1 MTSWGL
7 NRGRPA
13 WTLLLLA
20 LSALGTWASV
30 AAAPLGSPATAWSV
44 TAVPIIVVALTPRL
58 WWPAAMAATAVVIS
72 VPLLLAGTEPAAV
85 AVTTVGGL
93 LTTLVGALLVSH
105 PRRSDQVGLHT
116 PGDLGRLVM
125 AAVFTGTLSGV
136 TYATAS
142 LASTDPRLNPWDAM
156 AISGPAQVASVLI
169 AAGTLLPQHSK
180 RNRANRWEVGLWWL
194 LLAASLVVVTL
205 PGIEVGAL
213 ALSMPVVIATALRA
227 SVRTTT
233 LQLLAVGAWTSFITS
248 AGWGAFD
255 FAVASGTEAMS
266 TAVVGQGYLVC
277 ICLTSLPLAV
287 AAGHGALLSQELE
300 AERELS
306 EMTLATA
313 ACIILV
319 TAMDGT
325 LLRVNPAGTR
335 ILGVDEASLIGTPAW
350 GLVPR
355 EHRSRARAMFS
366 SPDGSALPETVEGR
380 LVDHTGEE
388 RRVLWTTGI
397 VRERAGKPTHLV
409 LTGLDVTAELN
420 AAGHTEHLL
429 RAPIDTAIVGI
440 DRQGR
445 ITLVNSGAEGVLGR
459 TAHDLVGTP
468 FIRVLSAAELAE
480 WARGFRVKPDFASLL
495 AQAVDAAPRD
505 WHWLGDGT
513 STLVSMELSRIVDN
527 AGNLIGYLCV
537 ANDVTETRT
546 RQQLLVDALDNQ
558 QQVVDRLRDLD
569 ATKDHFVTTVSHELR
584 TPVAT
589 IVGYTEMLTA
599 GELGELT
606 PAQIKAL
613 DAVNRNGERLVTLV
627 DNLLALS
634 GITGETITRK
644 QTLTDL
650 VEVAKEAERQAGGL
664 LAGRRLTAIFDF
676 PGQAVPVAGDKR
688 QLGLAVANLLS
699 NSIKFTEDG
708 GEIRCSVTVE
718 DDTARLE
725 VRDNG
730 LGIPEDEQENL
741 FGRFWRSSTAVDR
754 HIQGTGL
761 GLATVQ
767 AIVAA
772 HGGSIE
778 VSSSGHMEGTTVTV
792 VLPLHV
798 ESQRE
803 PSGPRAERVRRERT
817 GPLRPRRPGLPE
829 LTRRSGRSQ

>member
-1 MTSWGL
+1 MTAL
-7 NRGRPA
+7 PIVV
-13 WTLLLLA
+13 LA
-20 LSALGTWASV
+20 L
-30 AAAPLGSPATAWSV
+30 TAR
-44 TAVPIIVVALTPRL
+44 P
-58 WWPAAMAATAVVIS
+58 WWPVVLAATAGTIA
-72 VPLLLAGTEPAAV
+72 VPLLLAGTDVMATAATT
-85 AVTTVGGL
+85 AGGLVTTLVGGL
-93 LTTLVGALLVSH
+93 LLSLH
-105 PRRSDQVGLHT
+105 RQPDEVGLRT
-116 PGDLGRLVM
+116 PGDLGRLVLS
-125 AAVFTGTLSGV
+125 AVFSGTVAGG
-136 TYATAS
+136 TYAIAGFV
-142 LASTDPRLNPWDAM
+142 STDPQVTPFDAM
-156 AISGPAQVASVLI
+156 AIAGPAQLASVLV
-169 AAGTLLPQHSK
+169 AAGALLPQYSQ
-180 RNRANRWEVGLWWL
+180 RNRAGRWEVALLWLL
-194 LLAASLVVVTL
+194 LLAALAAVSL
-205 PGIEVGAL
+205 PGIAVATM

-233 LQLLAVGAWTSFITS
+233 FQLLAIGAWTSFITS
-248 AGWGAFD
+248 AGLGAFHFD
-255 FAVASGTEAMS
+255 VAWSAAAMS

-277 ICLTSLPLAV
+277 ISLTSLPLAV

-313 ACIILV
+313 GCIVLV
-319 TAMDGT
+319 TTMDGI

-335 ILGVDEASLIGTPAW
+335 ILGVDEASLVGTPAW
-350 GLVPR
+350 GLVPT
-355 EHRSRARAMFS
+355 EHRRKARIMFS

-388 RRVLWTTGI
+388 RRVLWSTGI
-397 VRERAGKPTHLV
+397 VRDRDQKPTHLV

-558 QQVVDRLRDLD
+558 QHVVDRLRDLD

-606 PAQIKAL
+606 PAQIKAM

-627 DNLLALS
+627 DNLLALAGVS
-634 GITGETITRK
+634 GETIARK
-644 QTLTDL
+644 QSLTDL
-650 VEVAKEAERQAGGL
+650 VEVAKEAERQAGAL

-676 PGQAVPVAGDKR
+676 PGQAVPIAGDKR

-708 GEIRCSVTVE
+708 GEIRCSVTA
-718 DDTARLE
+718 DGDTARLE

-730 LGIPEDEQENL
+730 LGIPEDEQANL

-778 VSSSGHMEGTTVTV
+778 VSSGHMAGTTVTV

-798 ESQRE
+798 ESRRE

-829 LTRRSGRSQ
+829 LTRRAGRAE